1 MCLYFVSHIHYIFEQ
16 RQSDDK
22 IRENHAF
29 ELLFLHVGL
38 QLFTDA
44 EGAVESLQVREII
57 MKLRCSR

>member
-1 MCLYFVSHIHYIFEQ
+1 MVIFQ
-16 RQSDDK
+16 RQMDDK

-44 EGAVESLQVREII
+44 ESAIESLQVGLNLLITFVYLSPFFYVHFSE
-57 MKLRCSR
+57 